1 MLLVVKICCIWL
13 SFSFA
18 LPPFYWYFHL
28 SHLGECV
35 FLCPLTRDETAA
47 GMFSNIG
54 PFLRE
59 LALQVSNEE
68 ELNDP
73 FLVQSKVLKT
83 VEKNF
88 PFLLERGVLH
98 LLNDTKEILQRYT
111 LGVIIG
117 SMSNWF
123 IVTEDVSSGTQ
134 PYIVHSC

>member
-1 MLLVVKICCIWL
+1 
-13 SFSFA
+13 
-18 LPPFYWYFHL
+18 
-28 SHLGECV
+28 
-35 FLCPLTRDETAA
+35 
-47 GMFSNIG
+47 MFSNIG